1 MYLHRYRQMY
11 LVPTDSF
18 KQKIL
23 RILCG
28 FETCLSM
35 TFVFLDK
42 CWKIFYQEMSGRL
55 DDLLPH
61 FERFFN
67 SKKSL

>member
-42 CWKIFYQEMSGRL
+42 C
-55 DDLLPH
+55 
-61 FERFFN
+61 
-67 SKKSL
+67 